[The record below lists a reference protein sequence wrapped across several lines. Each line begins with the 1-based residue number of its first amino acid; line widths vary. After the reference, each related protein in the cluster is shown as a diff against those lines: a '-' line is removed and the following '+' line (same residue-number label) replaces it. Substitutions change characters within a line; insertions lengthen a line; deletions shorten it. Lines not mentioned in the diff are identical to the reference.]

1 MTPAPRANL
10 WAHDGS
16 HSLSPRLCPSGCP
29 LAFGHRG
36 THMAMNLMLPEP
48 ASSVDTA
55 VAIVFVAAT
64 IVAVTAW
71 LRWDSTGPSWQ

>member
-1 MTPAPRANL
+1 
-10 WAHDGS
+10 
-16 HSLSPRLCPSGCP
+16 
-29 LAFGHRG
+29 
-36 THMAMNLMLPEP
+36 MAMNLMLPEP